1 MDAGD
6 VLARRYRLDDLLA
19 ESAAGRFW
27 RGSDQVLARPVAIHV
42 MGSDHAEARRMIEAA
57 RASAGLHD
65 RRILRVLDAAEVDG
79 VSYVVNEWGAGTS
92 LDHLLAADGPMLP
105 RRAAYLVSEVA
116 DTVAAAHDAGLAH
129 GRLSPENV
137 LVDRLGQVRLIGF
150 AVDAAIHGLPDGRT
164 QADVVDLAGLLYA
177 SLTGRW
183 AGVSPSDVPAAPLE
197 NGVVLRPRR
206 VRAGIPRMLD
216 ALCDQVLNP
225 YAAGQHRGDH
235 DHGSARGIADELA
248 AFVGDPTGLLPPA
261 DTTPG
266 TAGTPTAT
274 STPGAPE
281 GGPEGGP
288 DADASAATGAPVDP
302 DATRVQPILPP
313 PGGGDEGPGEL
324 PTEAGLP
331 VFHDD
336 SDDVGWVAREKRVPA
351 PPPPFEQPPE
361 RPLFA
366 PTPEDGQPVR
376 RPRRES
382 PPRATPE
389 WPRDEWGS
397 TTGGSGS
404 GAVPAYPGDE
414 SGVPGRSWL
423 RLAMIVGL
431 CGVVLVAAVAA
442 FQLGG
447 GLSLPDDDPTDS
459 PSASV
464 TEEPVFL
471 KRLSADDF
479 DPQGDPP
486 EENGDEAPLVVD
498 GDQATTWRTSTY
510 NDQLGPP
517 PGLKTGVGVVVDL
530 RAVRDVSQVD
540 VTVLGGVTGVSVYV
554 DAERPVSVEDT
565 DPVAEEQG
573 SGTLQLGL
581 DEPTRGRYVTVW
593 LTSLPAVDGG
603 FRGEIAEIAVA
614 G

>member
-19 ESAAGRFW
+19 ESDAGRFW
-27 RGSDQVLARPVAIHV
+27 RGWDQVLSRPVAIHV
-42 MGSDHAEARRMIEAA
+42 MGSDHPESHRMIDAA

-65 RRILRVLDAAEVDG
+65 ARILRVLDAADHDG
-79 VSYVVNEWGAGTS
+79 VSYVVNEWGAGAS
-92 LDHLLAADGPMLP
+92 LDHLLAAEGPMQP

-116 DTVAAAHDAGLAH
+116 DTVAAAHEAGLAH
-129 GRLSPENV
+129 GRLAPENV
-137 LVDRLGQVRLIGF
+137 LVDRLGQVKIIGF

-164 QADVVDLAGLLYA
+164 HADVVDLVGLLYA
-177 SLTGRW
+177 ALTGRW
-183 AGVSPSDVPAAPLE
+183 AGMSPSEVPAAPLE

-261 DTTPG
+261 DLTPG
-266 TAGTPTAT
+266 TAGTSGTSGPPGTAGTSGTADEPEATESPAGPTGT
-274 STPGAPE
+274 S
-281 GGPEGGP
+281 
-288 DADASAATGAPVDP
+288 DP
-302 DATRVQPILPP
+302 DATRVEPTVAPA
-313 PGGGDEGPGEL
+313 GNAGAGEL

-336 SDDVGWVAREKRVPA
+336 SDHVGWVAKEKRVPA

-366 PTPEDGQPVR
+366 PTPEDGRPVR
-376 RPRRES
+376 RPRRDV
-382 PPRATPE
+382 PIRTTPE
-389 WPRDEWGS
+389 WAQDEWGS
-397 TTGGSGS
+397 TTGGSGI
-404 GAVPAYPGDE
+404 GGVPPYPGE
-414 SGVPGRSWL
+414 EPEVPGRSWL

-431 CGVVLVAAVAA
+431 CTLVLVAAVAA
-442 FQLGG
+442 YQLGG

-459 PSASV
+459 PSPAV
-464 TEEPVFL
+464 TEEPVVF

-498 GDQATTWRTSTY
+498 GDEATTWGTSTY

-530 RAVRDVSQVD
+530 RAVRDVSQVA
-540 VTVLGGVTGVSVYV
+540 VTVLGGVTGVSVFV
-554 DAERPVSVEDT
+554 SEERPVSVEDA
-565 DPVAEEQG
+565 DPVGVEQA
-573 SGTLQLGL
+573 SGTLELVL
-581 DEPTRGRYVTVW
+581 DEPARGRYVTVW

-603 FRGEIAEIAVA
+603 FRGEIAEITVA